1 MYDKSNVLI
10 NEIIRPLVEADGG
23 QIDLVSASNGTIVI
37 RLYGT
42 CAGCPGRS
50 YTTLGV
56 IEPLF
61 RTVFGESIS
70 IEFTVDPSE

>member
-1 MYDKSNVLI
+1 MYHKSNALI

-23 QIDLVSASNGTIVI
+23 EIDLVSASNGTVVI
-37 RLYGT
+37 RLSGT

-56 IEPLF
+56 IEPLL
-61 RTVFGESIS
+61 RSVLGDSIS
-70 IEFTVDPSE
+70 IQYRVDPQE

>member
-1 MYDKSNVLI
+1 MYDKSIALI
-10 NEIIRPLVEADGG
+10 DEIIRPLVEADGG
-23 QIDLVSASNGTIVI
+23 EVDLISANSGTIVI
-37 RLYGT
+37 RLSGT

-61 RTVFGESIS
+61 RTEFGESIT
-70 IEFTVDPSE
+70 IKYVVDPPE

>member
-1 MYDKSNVLI
+1 MYDKSNALI
-10 NEIIRPLVEADGG
+10 KEIIRPLVEADGG
-23 QIDLVSASNGTIVI
+23 EVDLISASNGTVVI
-37 RLYGT
+37 RLSGT

-61 RTVFGESIS
+61 RKVFGESVS
-70 IEFTVDPSE
+70 IKYTVDPPE